1 MKKLIIFFIFFS
13 FSAHSA
19 DNYKCIYE
27 TSIIRDVVKKKDY
40 MVGKEK
46 EVKIDFKEKKL
57 LDYPYK
63 SISLYHKRDVDPETK
78 RSKDKA
84 YGVIWGYEEVTWAV
98 DLQFSD
104 KVRRIVFSLRYN
116 ELGNWASL
124 SETMKLEDNVYSGHY
139 FECEKSLFR
148 Y

>member
-1 MKKLIIFFIFFS
+1 MKKLIIFLIFFS

-27 TSIIRDVVKKKDY
+27 TSVISDVVKKKDY

-63 SISLYHKRDVDPETK
+63 SISLQTK
-78 RSKDKA
+78 RSKDKV
-84 YGVIWGYEEVTWAV
+84 YGVIWGYEEVTWRV
-98 DLQFSD
+98 DVQFSD
-104 KVRRIVFSLRYN
+104 KVRRILFSLRYN